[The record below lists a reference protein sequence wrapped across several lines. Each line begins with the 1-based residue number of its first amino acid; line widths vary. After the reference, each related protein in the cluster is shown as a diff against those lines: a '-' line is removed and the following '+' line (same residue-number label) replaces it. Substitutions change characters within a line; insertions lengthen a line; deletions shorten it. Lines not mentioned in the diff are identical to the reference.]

1 MIREQ
6 VPPGS
11 ERSANRVAEH
21 YHRLLE
27 AATDRALILVDA
39 GCRVV
44 DWGGSAVR
52 LFGYRRDDI
61 VGEPFSRLFFRPE
74 EVQRGEAEFE
84 VRTAGATGEVRG
96 ERWFARQD
104 GTALRCRA
112 VMAPFPKSDPEGPV
126 CVVVLRDV
134 TALPADES
142 QTAAAADFDDLVA
155 AVNDC
160 QEYFLTRA
168 NRR

>member
-6 VPPGS
+6 IPPGS
-11 ERSANRVAEH
+11 ERSANFVAEH

-27 AATDRALILVDA
+27 EGTDRALILLDA
-39 GCRVV
+39 GGRVV

-74 EVQRGEAEFE
+74 EVRREEAEFE
-84 VRTAGATGEVRG
+84 LRTAAANGEARC
-96 ERWFARQD
+96 ERWYSRQD
-104 GTALRCRA
+104 GTALRCRG
-112 VMAPFPKSDPEGPV
+112 VMAPFPKSDTEGPV
-126 CVVVLRDV
+126 FIVVLLV
-134 TALPADES
+134 VPAQPADES
-142 QTAAAADFDDLVA
+142 QRASAADFDDLVT
-155 AVNDC
+155 AVNAC
-160 QEYFLTRA
+160 REYFLGRA